1 VALLVVLVAAVVV
14 VVLVVR
20 AASAPGGANR
30 GTRARPRRAPHSNQ
44 PGRTVGPDDDPEFL
58 RELQRRTRRDDSPA

>member
-1 VALLVVLVAAVVV
+1 MALLVVLVAAVVV

-30 GTRARPRRAPHSNQ
+30 GRVRAPRPPRNREPQ
-44 PGRTVGPDDDPEFL
+44 RTVGPDDDPEFL
-58 RELQRRTRRDDSPA
+58 RELQRRARRDDSPA